1 MESADFVA
9 VLVLLAAAVVV
20 LDFVA
25 VHTLIS
31 LSDGLV
37 KARGVG
43 YPIAA
48 ESNGEPL
55 FVRSQ
60 LAQVAYTV
68 LEIEFCYE
76 RHQDEEFIAA
86 DAVGVLDAVALREQ
100 ACRTLERRIARLVA
114 KCIVD
119 FLEAIDIGIDNARTT
134 RMLHQE
140 VHPLHAGIAVVEPRQ
155 GVMAAQVFELHHQ
168 PVVHDLRRDEV

>member
-25 VHTLIS
+25 VHALIS

-48 ESNGEPL
+48 ESNGEPP
-55 FVRSQ
+55 VR
-60 LAQVAYTV
+60 AQPA
-68 LEIEFCYE
+68 
-76 RHQDEEFIAA
+76 RAG
-86 DAVGVLDAVALREQ
+86 GVH
-100 ACRTLERRIARLVA
+100 CS
-114 KCIVD
+114 
-119 FLEAIDIGIDNARTT
+119 
-134 RMLHQE
+134 
-140 VHPLHAGIAVVEPRQ
+140 
-155 GVMAAQVFELHHQ
+155 
-168 PVVHDLRRDEV
+168 